1 MYWDIILAMEAILD
15 PRLKVQILKS
25 AYDKM
30 NSSIRMRKRSKLLCR
45 I

>member
-1 MYWDIILAMEAILD
+1 MGAILD

-30 NSSIRMRKRSKLLCR
+30 NPSTYEEKIKVVVQNLKDLY
-45 I
+45 